1 MREKRHYLVIYDI
14 RSPKRLRKVAKIA
27 ERYGQRVQYSVFE
40 LYTTMEVLKQL
51 REEVREVLK
60 EEDYAVYFV
69 LCEKDWQKQQKFGPG
84 HVQNPDELDYRII

>member
-40 LYTTMEVLKQL
+40 LYTSPEVLAQL
-51 REEVREVLK
+51 RNEVREVLK

-84 HVQNPDELDYRII
+84 YVQNPDELEYRII